1 MELRYQQ
8 IFIFF
13 SGALVKKEV
22 HRRKAIACGSGSIC
36 NKPGT
41 DRTPVGLGIVLQDWR
56 EARPPQN
63 LTRWL
68 FFMEDETAA
77 FRGLE
82 SSLID
87 EATGMGGADL
97 CVTYLD
103 GWDRREGEGWRYGEV
118 DKADSRN
125 LDPEAFGVRVSL
137 GETEAVDEL
146 VSSGFRSF
154 WLLWVTR

>member
-1 MELRYQQ
+1 
-8 IFIFF
+8 
-13 SGALVKKEV
+13 
-22 HRRKAIACGSGSIC
+22 
-36 NKPGT
+36 
-41 DRTPVGLGIVLQDWR
+41 
-56 EARPPQN
+56 
-63 LTRWL
+63 
-68 FFMEDETAA
+68 MEDETAA